1 MSAHSLQAS
10 QSLPPPSVRIPMY
23 VVRCCTPQV
32 RPHTV
37 VWVTM
42 TRCLRHPARAH
53 KSPCSATGHH
63 SPNKKENHNL
73 PHTCPHR
80 DVCANTSAARAR
92 LQSGGHPKP
101 HPMGALVAPGL
112 KLDQRN
118 AKRGAPRCR
127 RLGMA
132 KGTWLGNSGFPDSGI
147 NCNAYQSC
155 PTMSGSF
162 TKQLSACRNA

>member
-80 DVCANTSAARAR
+80 DVCANTQHGRGCNLAATQN
-92 LQSGGHPKP
+92 LIQW
-101 HPMGALVAPGL
+101 GL
-112 KLDQRN
+112 WSPLGSNWIN
-118 AKRGAPRCR
+118 AMPNEVLPDRWH
-127 RLGMA
+127 LGMA